1 MKTVSIKF
9 VAKPNGMS
17 TIYLVYSKA
26 ITLPDGSRKKSESL
40 KIEIYTIPKNTKEK
54 KYNDKI
60 LEVAEYVRCNRQLE
74 VIRGVYGL
82 KNIDKMED
90 SFLDYIDEKV
100 DKCQSD
106 KYNGIK
112 QCLKNCFNKTIRFK
126 DINVNLCEEFRVY
139 LNGLVNEGRYSFNT
153 VTSYFNKFLN
163 LITSAYNEN
172 IIPYDYSQ
180 KVPKMKWRET
190 HKEYLTEQEV
200 DRLLSTPYPNK
211 VFKRGVEFA
220 INTGLRHSDVLD
232 LKWSHV
238 KHQCDGNVI
247 ITKEIV
253 KTGKIFTIPLN
264 ANAIKLLGKKG
275 QGQVFK
281 GFPDSYQ
288 ANKMLKEWLKK
299 TKISKP
305 FTFHG
310 LRHTFA
316 MTAIARGIDIYAL
329 KELMGHVNIENT
341 IIYAK
346 MLPSKLVS
354 EIKKL
359 D

>member
-1 MKTVSIKF
+1 MKQDLIIRHCQECGKNF
-9 VAKPNGMS
+9 VTGNRAQRFCCEKCNAAFYYQVRKKMPA
-17 TIYLVYSKA
+17 YRLLK
-26 ITLPDGSRKKSESL
+26 SRKLHAERLSKKETLVSL
-40 KIEIYTIPKNTKEK
+40 KSIESYKSYLKSDE
-54 KYNDKI
+54 I
-60 LEVAEYVRCNRQLE
+60 LAQQNAYSIHELMELA
-74 VIRGVYGL
+74 GVG
-82 KNIDKMED
+82 M
-90 SFLDYIDEKV
+90 
-100 DKCQSD
+100 
-106 KYNGIK
+106 
-112 QCLKNCFNKTIRFK
+112 
-126 DINVNLCEEFRVY
+126 
-139 LNGLVNEGRYSFNT
+139 
-153 VTSYFNKFLN
+153 
-163 LITSAYNEN
+163 TSAYS
-172 IIPYDYSQ
+172 IIKKHHIR
-180 KVPKMKWRET
+180 KVRFKKFVGYNKEDVNSFIET
-190 HKEYLTEQEV
+190 MPRKCEHW
-200 DRLLSTPYPNK
+200 
-211 VFKRGVEFA
+211 

-238 KHQCDGNVI
+238 KHQGDGNVI

-253 KTGKIFTIPLN
+253 KTGKILTIPLN

-275 QGQVFK
+275 EGQVFK

-341 IIYAK
+341 LIYAK
-346 MLPSKLVS
+346 MHPSKLVS